1 VSFTRFLW
9 KVSPLRATLE
19 AAAVEAFFL
28 ILLLSDNRLTA
39 IVWLTTGFL
48 SAIAGLI
55 CAFRARLPN
64 GQVVNVLAYEI
75 GVSALL
81 TVIMGM
87 VVVAI
92 INLLPQ
98 YLSVAGSFMEDAPW
112 LLWAGAT
119 FLFFPVRI
127 IMHLWRAWAAVQQ
140 RRLLWSVANA
150 QLMTV
155 LVILLLF
162 LISQAWNLAAT
173 PGLGGEAA
181 GPIAEFA
188 TRFTFTIAMLVAAVI
203 ISMPVVIAVMG
214 VAALMSYF
222 AARRITRRI
231 DKLVQAT
238 TRLRSGDYSAR
249 LDPVGEDEIAQL
261 EQDFNAMAATLEK
274 TLTELRT
281 ERDTVSGLLQTR
293 RELIAAVSHEL
304 RTPVAT
310 MRGYLES
317 TLAGWQDAPPST
329 LRHDLEVMGREVN
342 QLQGLIDDLFT
353 LSRAE
358 VGRLTLRCI
367 PTNVAPVIQHVVET
381 TAPLAWQSGRVKIV
395 AELPPTLPLALVDAQ
410 RLEQILHN
418 LIRNG
423 IQHTPP
429 GGIVALSAQSTTS
442 GVEIAIRDTGSG
454 IAPEILPHIWD
465 RFYSMNTH
473 NGGGLGLSVVK
484 DLTEAMGGS
493 VDVESTIGQGSCFR
507 VCLPMSTAAS

>member
-1 VSFTRFLW
+1 VFLSRLFW
-9 KVSPLRATLE
+9 KVSPLRAALE
-19 AAAVEAFFL
+19 AVAVEAIFL
-28 ILLLSDNRLTA
+28 ILLLSDSRLTA
-39 IVWLTTGFL
+39 IVWLTTAFL
-48 SAIAGLI
+48 SAIVGLI
-55 CAFRARLPN
+55 CAFRCRLPK
-64 GQVVNVLAYEI
+64 GHVANVLAYEI

-81 TVIMGM
+81 MTAMAGVVLVIT
-87 VVVAI
+87 
-92 INLLPQ
+92 NLLPQ
-98 YLSVAGSFMEDAPW
+98 NTLAAGSIAEDAPW

-140 RRLLWSVANA
+140 RRLLWSIANA

-162 LISQAWNLAAT
+162 LVSQGWTLAAT
-173 PGLGGEAA
+173 PGLSGTAT
-181 GPIAEFA
+181 GPIAGFA
-188 TRFTFTIAMLVAAVI
+188 TRFTFTIAALVAAVI
-203 ISMPVVIAVMG
+203 ISMPVVIAVMV

-222 AARRITRRI
+222 AARRITRRV

-238 TRLRSGDYSAR
+238 TRLRSGDYTAR
-249 LDPVGEDEIAQL
+249 LDPVGEDEIAHL

-293 RELIAAVSHEL
+293 RELVAAVSHEL

-317 TLAGWQDAPPST
+317 TLAGWQDAAPPT
-329 LRHDLEVMGREVN
+329 LRHDLEIMGREVN
-342 QLQGLIDDLFT
+342 QLQALIDDLFM

-367 PTNVAPVIQHVVET
+367 PTDVSAVIQHIVET
-381 TAPLAWQSGRVKIV
+381 TTPLAWQSGKVKIA
-395 AELPPTLPLALVDAQ
+395 AELPPSLPLALVDAR

-418 LIRNG
+418 LIRNST
-423 IQHTPP
+423 QHTPP
-429 GGIVALSAQSTTS
+429 GGIIAVSAQSTS
-442 GVEIAIRDTGSG
+442 SNVEIAVRDTGSG
-454 IAPEILPHIWD
+454 IAPDILPHIWE

-484 DLTEAMGGS
+484 DLTEAMGGT
-493 VDVESTIGQGSCFR
+493 VDVESAIGQGSCFR
-507 VCLPMSTAAS
+507 VCLPISTPAS